1 MTTYKKYP
9 GASYDGSSSVV
20 VPLAHTLDEDLMN
33 YVINGSTGEDSE
45 RNKRTLIKRKGALK
59 EFSAYFSDLLVALKP
74 EARENLQVPDNS
86 DVIFPRVFATP
97 AGLPSAPSDFALFDE
112 MYGENNEKLRE
123 ALKDNL
129 LDSVTWAGISRGN
142 YWTLG
147 RDDHHSTNPQE
158 GLSVSRYGVVSV
170 MLPLE
175 RIPHPG
181 TPMVLSVYND
191 KDPERARWTMDTYDC
206 RATGKKVVD
215 DVMVYLADLKAK
227 PDVANYKRRHD
238 TESTSGRMVYR
249 KKFDRGQLFT
259 SAQIAIGI
267 SFLEH
272 LFKHGIITGNFK
284 VEDST
289 ASTAAAAAAKA
300 APFAPTFEAFIRA
313 LATRFGMGDDSTV
326 AKDIPEMVHDF
337 MTKKDYDHDLRAY
350 DNLVNNRYNY
360 LINPIA
366 DHCDRTKVIGTYVQT
381 HAANQTYSP
390 GDQVF
395 CTVNFHP

>member
-9 GASYDGSSSVV
+9 GASYDGASSVV

-74 EARENLQVPDNS
+74 DAREKLQVPDNS

-97 AGLPSAPSDFALFDE
+97 AGLPSAPNDFALFDE

-147 RDDHHSTNPQE
+147 RDDHHSTNPQD

-206 RATGKKVVD
+206 RATGRKVMD

-249 KKFDRGQLFT
+249 NKFNRGQLFT

-272 LFKHGIITGNFK
+272 LLAHGIIDTSLVVSKNTTESK
-284 VEDST
+284 ANAT
-289 ASTAAAAAAKA
+289 AVAANKANLQNLVRDLAK
-300 APFAPTFEAFIRA
+300 
-313 LATRFGMGDDSTV
+313 RFGMGDEATV
-326 AKDIPEMVHDF
+326 AEDIPEMIRGF
-337 MTKKDYDHDLRAY
+337 MTKKDYDHDVSAY
-350 DNLVNNRYNY
+350 DNLVNNRYTH